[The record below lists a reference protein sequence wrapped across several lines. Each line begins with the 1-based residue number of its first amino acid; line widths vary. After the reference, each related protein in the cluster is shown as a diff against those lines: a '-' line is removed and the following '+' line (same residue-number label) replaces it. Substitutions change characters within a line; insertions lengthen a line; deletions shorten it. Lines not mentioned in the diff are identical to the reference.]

1 MDKTF
6 NVILTGQMLA
16 GHTREAAAAALA
28 KVAKLPEDRALG
40 LLAGRETVVKR
51 GLDGE
56 TAERF
61 AAILRSAGVE
71 VRKKEIPTATAPV
84 PQVPPATAPVTA
96 VTETINCPAC
106 GLEQPKRNL
115 CQQCGADMPRWLAAR
130 EEAASARASRPLATA
145 ARAGA
150 PAQSVEETPKYR
162 RSRVLEILLLLFV
175 TPLWGYLAMT
185 DASRGRG
192 IRIFGGISFAVFGT
206 LLVLSTFDI
215 LSGDPEEQ
223 EVVDAFNYAVLVSER
238 VGQYAID
245 KQEMPHQASAISLP
259 GRRPRSVQTVAVGPD
274 GVVRVTLSD
283 TLKNSRGGAIVLT
296 PLVKEGVIDWSC
308 ALQNVAATAVANAC
322 K

>member
-84 PQVPPATAPVTA
+84 PPATAPVTA

-130 EEAASARASRPLATA
+130 EEAASAR
-145 ARAGA
+145 A